1 MYYYLLRNQYAI
13 KQAIVIAAPV
23 IFEIGLKLLAKHN
36 ERKLGKT
43 KEVNYGN

>member
-1 MYYYLLRNQYAI
+1 MYSYLIRNQYTI
-13 KQAIVIAAPV
+13 KKTISIVAPI
-23 IFEIGLKLLAKHN
+23 IFEIGLNLLARHN

>member
-1 MYYYLLRNQYAI
+1 MYSYLIRNKYII
-13 KQAIVIAAPV
+13 KRTISIVAPV
-23 IFEIGLKLLAKHN
+23 VFEIGLNLLTKHN